1 MAKQQKR
8 DLDNF
13 MHNAI
18 AQTYDLSGT
27 ALVTREDGTTKQVRV
42 RRAEQLADSTW
53 LIGYVDLHRK
63 VGVRVIEGGEG
74 NVEGSM

>member
-8 DLDNF
+8 DLDRW

-27 ALVTREDGTTKQVRV
+27 ATVTREDGTTKQVRV

-53 LIGYVDLHRK
+53 LIGYVDKHRK
-63 VGVRVIEGGEG
+63 VDVKVLDGGEG